1 MAHASNDPDGTDDH
15 PEFDNDSRWPRRL
28 LHVPSMTSHKW
39 EPGNRYGDSTEPAYV
54 ALSYT
59 WGRYML
65 SDDELPHVKPLS
77 IRGVDWPI
85 PRVNPV
91 THFSVSEFQGI
102 INEVMRPPDRFFHF
116 TDYRWRQRTWNRRL
130 MNTLYRF
137 LDNHRWAYRFL
148 WLDIACIDQRW
159 TRTTMLEIGRQARI
173 FRYADQSYAWLSRT
187 STAAL
192 RPALYNL
199 RAAVYGLQNEPWTK
213 EGSRGFHSRPWL
225 RMAIDSLTGLMND
238 PWFSSLWTLQEAFL
252 CNQAI
257 VLSREG
263 QAALELSTLNL
274 RPWSL
279 QQLVSFA
286 NDLILWSERSRAPK
300 AEPEFSELMDL
311 AHGSGLAALHL
322 NNPMALLG
330 VSYNRKTTRELDRIY
345 GIMQVF
351 GSDFKVGLSREDANP
366 RREYTLAELED
377 EFGAAIIEHYPT
389 LSQMHVY
396 LSPPELGKG
405 WCARGTSAVPE
416 IAERGDMF
424 GWDGGDRLGVTIDLG
439 HRVMCEIS
447 TLMVNGSV
455 WAKLSGRACP
465 FTRLQKVWRQADR
478 SPFGSRMLRS
488 NWRMH
493 RSTIPSIHMI
503 ALDRGTLFEPQAPEL
518 RVLNVVGIGP
528 DERQHDLA
536 VWITEQPGAEDLQV
550 FLLGRSQMGEEYFY
564 TGLLLLEQTTANIT
578 HWHRVGIC
586 MWLTSHL
593 SDLDGGGSNQ
603 SFRAFLEGET
613 EEWQALK
620 GLFG

>member
-1 MAHASNDPDGTDDH
+1 MAHASSDPDDTDDH

-77 IRGVDWPI
+77 IRGVDWSI

-91 THFSVSEFQGI
+91 TYFSVLEFQGI

-159 TRTTMLEIGRQARI
+159 TRTTMLEIGQQARI

-187 STAAL
+187 STATL

-257 VLSREG
+257 ILSREG

-300 AEPEFSELMDL
+300 AEPEFSELMEL
-311 AHGSGLAALHL
+311 AHASGLAALHL

-330 VSYNRKTTRELDRIY
+330 VSYNRKTTRDLDRIY

-377 EFGAAIIEHYPT
+377 EFGAAIVEHYPT

-424 GWDGGDRLGVTIDLG
+424 GWDGGDRIDVTIDLG

-447 TLMVNGSV
+447 TLVVNGSV

-550 FLLGRSQMGEEYFY
+550 FLLGQSQMGEEYFY

-603 SFRAFLEGET
+603 PFRAFLEGET

>member
-1 MAHASNDPDGTDDH
+1 MAHAGNDPDVTDDH

-91 THFSVSEFQGI
+91 THFSVLEFQGI

-187 STAAL
+187 STATL

-257 VLSREG
+257 ILSREG

-300 AEPEFSELMDL
+300 AEPEFSELMEL
-311 AHGSGLAALHL
+311 AHASGLAALHL

-330 VSYNRKTTRELDRIY
+330 VSYNRKTTRDLDRIY

-366 RREYTLAELED
+366 RREYTLTELED
-377 EFGAAIIEHYPT
+377 EFGAAIVEHYPT

-424 GWDGGDRLGVTIDLG
+424 GWDGGDRIDVTIDLG

-465 FTRLQKVWRQADR
+465 FTRLQKAWRQADR

-528 DERQHDLA
+528 HERQHDLA
-536 VWITEQPGAEDLQV
+536 IWITEQPGAEDLQV

-603 SFRAFLEGET
+603 PFRAFLEGET
-613 EEWQALK
+613 EEWQALE